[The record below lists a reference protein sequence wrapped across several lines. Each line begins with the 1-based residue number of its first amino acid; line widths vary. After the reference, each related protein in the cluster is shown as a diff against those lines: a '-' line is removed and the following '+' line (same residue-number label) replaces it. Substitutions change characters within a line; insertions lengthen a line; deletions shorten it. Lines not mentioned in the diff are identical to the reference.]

1 MKRNRLFL
9 IIATLTGLALHTSC
23 SQGQEDAMPRDEQST
38 DISFAVSVGPAATR
52 GALTDVST
60 GTGYKFSDGDRVRIA
75 VKGTAPRSTSWDY
88 KTYKVNSTN
97 AGVPYPSFTT
107 LTLDTDVNTIPFS
120 WYNTEE
126 NITLRAWSYGNST
139 NPSDDPL
146 TTDFTLQTDQK
157 ANGYKELLYQQD
169 TNYSYG
175 NIQMT
180 MNHEL
185 SRVVINLT
193 YDKSGTN
200 TVSDIRLGD
209 GSMTIPTS
217 ARFDPSDAENIPLR
231 WKSHGTQTPAI
242 KPVEHTANTKYSAV
256 LLPYTYGAGN
266 FINIKIGTET
276 FHYATTGFT
285 MRPGKQYTFTINVK
299 NQAISVT
306 TSISDWGTDVADTG
320 TGLIPPTDTN
330 NGQYAPSKAKT
341 TIPFATTSNIA
352 VGDIVCSDGS
362 IFDPTNAADV
372 ATEGKTPIGI
382 IAYVNNE
389 GDEGATTAIGDAT
402 TEKGRGRYDTKSRG
416 RALVLCAMNVGGTA
430 GNATVG
436 ETFLSGPTL
445 GTLQQYEN
453 NTLASTQFYCGF
465 AQTVMRNS
473 NTYPAAQAAYNF
485 STIAAPE
492 TTTGWFLPS
501 VGQWKKMLN
510 YVAGIDTSDDKPLI
524 HTLYTPFATYA
535 SNVNDKLNTL
545 STAGANIVNTIP
557 TDVNSWYWTCSVYLI
572 PTGYNGAVFYPASGV
587 GCGGYDT
594 AQLFYV
600 RPVLAF

>member
-97 AGVPYPSFTT
+97 AGVAYPSFTT

-120 WYNTEE
+120 WYNTDE

-157 ANGYKELLYQQD
+157 ANGYKELLYQED
-169 TNYSYG
+169 TNYNYG

-209 GSMTIPTS
+209 GTMTIPTS

-231 WKSHGTQTPAI
+231 WKSHGTQTPEI

-352 VGDIVCSDGS
+352 VGDIVCSDGA

-382 IAYVNNE
+382 IAFVND
-389 GDEGATTAIGDAT
+389 GTAIGNAA
-402 TEKGRGRYDTKSRG
+402 TEKGRGRYDTKSQG
-416 RALVLCAMNVGGTA
+416 RALVMCLKNSSNAAQWRTTNTAFGSSFTSTDASFTTAAFYSGWKRTHEMN
-430 GNATVG
+430 NA
-436 ETFLSGPTL
+436 EF
-445 GTLQQYEN
+445 
-453 NTLASTQFYCGF
+453 
-465 AQTVMRNS
+465 
-473 NTYPAAQAAYNF
+473 PAAYSAYNY
-485 STIAAPE
+485 TELTAPT

-501 VGQWKKMLN
+501 SGQWKLLTAN
-510 YVAGIDTSDDKPLI
+510 LTSFQDL
-524 HTLYTPFATYA
+524 TQNGEWSY
-535 SNVNDKLNTL
+535 NVNNTYTSQYLAAQMDAYL
-545 STAGANIVNTIP
+545 SKGGEYDATRIV
-557 TDVNSWYWTCSVYLI
+557 DAVSYFYWTSSEYSSE
-572 PTGYNGAVFYPASGV
+572 NASRMDMPKDQTLGWNMLRAART
-587 GCGGYDT
+587 YSY
-594 AQLFYV
+594 YV